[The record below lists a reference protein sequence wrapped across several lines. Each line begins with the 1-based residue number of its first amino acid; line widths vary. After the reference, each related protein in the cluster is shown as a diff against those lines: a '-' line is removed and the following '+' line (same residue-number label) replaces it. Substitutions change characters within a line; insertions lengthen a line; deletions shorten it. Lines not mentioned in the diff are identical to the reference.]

1 MAATTAEDV
10 ADLTLRYVYTRDP
23 GRDRWTRLD
32 AALGPL
38 QGDCEDWAYTM
49 LWRLAGRSWPRFWG
63 LVLTRRAE
71 LWWTKFHGTG
81 EPHVMLWVEGYGWTD
96 SVHRDWS
103 EGPQHPKI
111 KRYSAGLLAATL
123 LIK

>member
-1 MAATTAEDV
+1 MADIEADI
-10 ADLTLRYVYTRDP
+10 ADLHARFVYTRDP

-38 QGDCEDWAYTM
+38 RGDCEDWAYTM
-49 LWRLAGRSWPRFWG
+49 LWRIAGRSWRRFWW
-63 LVLTRRAE
+63 LVLSRRAQ

-81 EPHVMLWVEGYGWTD
+81 EPH
-96 SVHRDWS
+96 
-103 EGPQHPKI
+103 HPRLA
-111 KRYSAGLLAATL
+111 RYSTGLLAATL